1 MTITSTRPSVL
12 QAGKTWRNWGRSE
25 EAHPVFTARPTS
37 VDEVSSI
44 VRYAR
49 ENGLTVKTVG
59 AGHSFT
65 GIAATDGIML
75 DLDALDGLRS
85 VDAKLGRVTLGA
97 GTNLHQLPD
106 ILRPLGLALENMGDI
121 DRQTI
126 AGATSTGTH
135 GTGARFGGL
144 ATQIVGVTLVTAD
157 GSVLTV
163 SETSHPELLP
173 AVRLGLGALGVIVEL
188 TLQCV
193 PNFLLNAVERPETFD
208 AVLDSFEERALGS
221 DHFEFYWF
229 PHSDGVATKTNTRL
243 PGDAERHPLHPVGE
257 WWEDRF
263 ISNGVLALLCNV
275 GRIAPSLTPP
285 INRLATKVYGN
296 RTFTD
301 HSHDVFVSPR
311 TIRFREM
318 EYAIPRAAV
327 PAALR
332 DVRKLIDDKGW
343 SISFPV
349 EVRVA
354 RQDDN
359 WLSTAQGRDSG
370 YIAVHRYFR
379 DGPEQ
384 YFRAVETIMKH
395 YDGRPH
401 WGKMHYQD
409 AESLARVY
417 PHHGDFVAA
426 RNRLDPGHLFTN
438 PYLDRV
444 LGA

>member
-1 MTITSTRPSVL
+1 VTITAPAALVPGT
-12 QAGKTWRNWGRSE
+12 TWRNWGRSQE
-25 EAHPVFTARPTS
+25 SHPVYTARPTGI
-37 VDEVSSI
+37 DEVVAI
-44 VRYAR
+44 VRFAR

-65 GIAATDGIML
+65 AIAATDGIML
-75 DLDALDGLRS
+75 DLDALDGLLAHDPAR
-85 VDAKLGRVTLGA
+85 GRVTLGA

-144 ATQIVGVTLVTAD
+144 ATQVVAVTLVTAD
-157 GSVLTV
+157 GSVLRV
-163 SETSHPELLP
+163 SETEHPELLP
-173 AVRLGLGALGVIVEL
+173 AARLGLGALGVIVDI

-193 PNFLLNAVERPETFD
+193 PSFLLSAVERPEAFD
-208 AVLDSFEERALGS
+208 AVLDDFEARSTAV

-229 PHSDGVATKTNTRL
+229 PHSDGVATKTNSRL
-243 PGDAERHPLHPVGE
+243 PGDAERHPLNPVGE
-257 WWEDRF
+257 WWEDRV

-275 GRIAPSLTPP
+275 GRMAPSLTPP

-296 RTFTD
+296 RSFTD

-318 EYAIPRAAV
+318 EYSIPRAAV
-327 PAALR
+327 PEALR
-332 DVRKLIDDKGW
+332 EVRKLIDDRGW
-343 SISFPV
+343 RISFPI

-354 RQDDN
+354 QADEN
-359 WLSTAQGRDSG
+359 WLSTAQGRDAG

-379 DGPEQ
+379 DDPEE
-384 YFRAVETIMKH
+384 YFRAVEDVMKH
-395 YDGRPH
+395 HDGRPH
-401 WGKMHYQD
+401 WGKIHYRD
-409 AESLARVY
+409 AASLAETY
-417 PHHGDFVAA
+417 PHHGDFVAV
-426 RNRLDPGHLFTN
+426 RDRLDPDRLFTN

-444 LGA
+444 LGS